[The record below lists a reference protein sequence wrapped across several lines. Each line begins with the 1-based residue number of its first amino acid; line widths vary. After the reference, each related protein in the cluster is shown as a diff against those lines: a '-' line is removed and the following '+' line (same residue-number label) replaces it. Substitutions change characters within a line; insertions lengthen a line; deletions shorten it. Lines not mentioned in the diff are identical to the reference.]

1 MNVMKSLIPAFL
13 FALLMVQP
21 FMVQSSLAQEAMSTD
36 RPDFTESPLTVGQGT
51 VQVEAGATIQTA
63 GDLSLM
69 NSGEGLIRY
78 GLKPRFELRFGLPSL
93 ISGDEID
100 SGLSDINVGFKWTI
114 AQLQNG
120 VDLGLVATA
129 ILPTGDDDFTEDAIN
144 PSVIF
149 IASKPVNDRMSI
161 AGQFSVGLVEAVDD
175 WDSTWHATVVMGA
188 SITDRLGGFLEVKGE
203 STLIDETSM
212 VFHTGLLFGVSE
224 DFQLDVHL
232 GTGLND
238 TGGDEFFGLGLAVR
252 R

>member
-1 MNVMKSLIPAFL
+1 MNVMKSLIPVFL
-13 FALLMVQP
+13 FALLMAQP
-21 FMVQSSLAQEAMSTD
+21 SLAQEAMSTD

-51 VQVEAGATIQTA
+51 IQLEAGATIQTL
-63 GDLSLM
+63 GDRSEM
-69 NSGEGLIRY
+69 SSGEGLIRY

-93 ISGDEID
+93 LSGDDID

-129 ILPTGDDDFTEDAIN
+129 ILPTGDEDFTEDAVS

-161 AGQFSVGLVEAVDD
+161 AGQFSVGLIEVGDE
-175 WDSTWHATVVMGA
+175 WDSTWLATVVAGA

-203 STLIDETSM
+203 STLLDESSM
-212 VFHTGLLFGVSE
+212 VFHAGLLFGVSE
-224 DFQLDVHL
+224 DFQLDFHL
-232 GTGLND
+232 GTGLNE